1 VKIGGLHLTL
11 LTNALRQTDTE
22 ESKGKKEEDFSA
34 NPSKKI
40 HWKKI
45 PFSTARFASIRFRPW
60 QLYAFSVLQ
69 PGICHCLQINSP
81 ILTLPPQFG
90 GLFVP
95 DHHRPQPAEA
105 SWRPRLTE

>member
-1 VKIGGLHLTL
+1 VARTADFCGTHLAQLLTL
-11 LTNALRQTDTE
+11 LVDQAASQLTRLQEE

-60 QLYAFSVLQ
+60 QHSLDW
-69 PGICHCLQINSP
+69 HH
-81 ILTLPPQFG
+81 FG
-90 GLFVP
+90 FFAP
-95 DHHRPQPAEA
+95 HFR
-105 SWRPRLTE
+105 